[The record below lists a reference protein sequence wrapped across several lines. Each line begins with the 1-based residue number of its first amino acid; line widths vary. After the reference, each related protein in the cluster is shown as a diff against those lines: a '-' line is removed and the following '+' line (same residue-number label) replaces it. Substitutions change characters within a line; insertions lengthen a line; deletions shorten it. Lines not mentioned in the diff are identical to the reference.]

1 MQLSLEK
8 ERMECL
14 VSSFFSVLEV
24 MPRRFFFHKNV
35 GYYNFPL
42 LPLLPPPCAIA
53 TVAMSTL
60 YRGCREQESNKVDP
74 NNLLSHWSLYKRM
87 KY

>member
-42 LPLLPPPCAIA
+42 LPLLPPPPLCNSYSGH
-53 TVAMSTL
+53 VYTL
-60 YRGCREQESNKVDP
+60 SR
-74 NNLLSHWSLYKRM
+74 L
-87 KY
+87 

>member
-42 LPLLPPPCAIA
+42 LPLLPPLCNSYSGH
-53 TVAMSTL
+53 VYTL
-60 YRGCREQESNKVDP
+60 SR
-74 NNLLSHWSLYKRM
+74 L
-87 KY
+87 

>member
-42 LPLLPPPCAIA
+42 LPLLPCAIA

-60 YRGCREQESNKVDP
+60 SELSEQNRIKWTPTIFYLIGPFISV
-74 NNLLSHWSLYKRM
+74 
-87 KY
+87 